1 MEYLGQL
8 LYNRLMPQQDRIYI
22 EFLKIGNSV
31 KVSAICERTGREV
44 CIVGD
49 PKASKATLERIAVNK
64 LRRVMENEAAGVQA
78 RKRGITI

>member
-1 MEYLGQL
+1 
-8 LYNRLMPQQDRIYI
+8 MPQQDRIYI
-22 EFLKIGNSV
+22 EFLTVGNSV

-64 LRRVMENEAAGVQA
+64 LRRVMENEAANAGST
-78 RKRGITI
+78 KKGIVI